1 MINMNIGKLK
11 CIIFTFC
18 LFSSALKLVA
28 QSNVESATIVETTKQ
43 PIGPLEASTK
53 TGIDTLSIENPRSSL
68 LRTKTKWEFSTNVT
82 LAISRFTGNVSR
94 NLNDDPYLIMV
105 RKIDSDQGAAWRI
118 GVNGFR
124 TNSQSNFPD
133 RNSSENWASLVLGRE
148 WRTELQQG
156 AYIYGGF
163 DMRGIFRQSHSEATQ
178 FNDLGNAIISIT
190 DAKEYGGSVG
200 GICGFGW
207 RFQDRIAIYTEALLN
222 AQYTRTDRTFSVN
235 GAVTTLEN
243 KNNFKI
249 VPMVPIALFLTIK
262 F

>member
-1 MINMNIGKLK
+1 MRNMSIGNFRQMI
-11 CIIFTFC
+11 FVFC
-18 LFSSALKLVA
+18 LFINALELVA
-28 QSNVESATIVETTKQ
+28 QSNPS
-43 PIGPLEASTK
+43 
-53 TGIDTLSIENPRSSL
+53 IDAVGDGSQKIISDTAHHQTASL
-68 LRTKTKWEFSTNVT
+68 LKMKTKWEFSTNVT
-82 LAISRFTGNVSR
+82 LALSRFTGNVSR

-105 RKIDSDQGAAWRI
+105 RKIAVDQGAAWRL

-124 TNSQSNFPD
+124 TNSQSNFPY
-133 RNSSENWASLVLGRE
+133 RVSSENWASLVIGRE

-156 AYIYGGF
+156 AFIYGGI
-163 DMRGIFRQSHSEATQ
+163 DSRGIFRQSHSEATQ
-178 FNDLGNAIISIT
+178 FNDLGQRIFSIT

-235 GAVTTLEN
+235 GSITTLEN
-243 KNNFKI
+243 KNNLKI
-249 VPMVPIALFLTIK
+249 IPMVPIALFLTIK

>member
-1 MINMNIGKLK
+1 MGNFRQ
-11 CIIFTFC
+11 IIFVFC
-18 LFSSALKLVA
+18 LVINAIELDA
-28 QSNVESATIVETTKQ
+28 QSSSSNDATVD
-43 PIGPLEASTK
+43 ASQK
-53 TGIDTLSIENPRSSL
+53 INSDTVNAQTRLVSLSKM
-68 LRTKTKWEFSTNVT
+68 KTKWEFSTNVT
-82 LAISRFTGNVSR
+82 LALSRFTGNVSR

-105 RKIDSDQGAAWRI
+105 RKVDTDQGAAWRM
-118 GVNGFR
+118 GLNGFR
-124 TNSQSNFPD
+124 TSSQSNFPD
-133 RNSSENWASLVLGRE
+133 RVSSENWASLVLGRE

-156 AYIYGGF
+156 AFIYGGI
-163 DMRGIFRQSHSEATQ
+163 DSRGIFRQSHSEATQ
-178 FNDLGNAIISIT
+178 FNDLGNPITSIT

-235 GAVTTLEN
+235 GSITTLEN
-243 KNNFKI
+243 KNNLKI

>member
-1 MINMNIGKLK
+1 MSIGNFRQMI
-11 CIIFTFC
+11 FVFC
-18 LFSSALKLVA
+18 LFINALELVA
-28 QSNVESATIVETTKQ
+28 QSNPS
-43 PIGPLEASTK
+43 
-53 TGIDTLSIENPRSSL
+53 IDALGDGSQKIISDTAHHQTASL
-68 LRTKTKWEFSTNVT
+68 LKMKTKWEFSTNVT
-82 LAISRFTGNVSR
+82 LALSRFTGNVSR
-94 NLNDDPYLIMV
+94 NLNDDPYLIMA
-105 RKIDSDQGAAWRI
+105 RKIDVDQGAAWRL

-133 RNSSENWASLVLGRE
+133 RVSSENWASLVIGRE

-156 AYIYGGF
+156 AFIYGGI
-163 DMRGIFRQSHSEATQ
+163 DSRGIFRQSHSEATQ
-178 FNDLGNAIISIT
+178 FNDLGQRIFSIT

-235 GAVTTLEN
+235 GSITTLEN
-243 KNNFKI
+243 KNNLKI
-249 VPMVPIALFLTIK
+249 IPMVPIALFLTIK

>member
-1 MINMNIGKLK
+1 MNMGNFRQ
-11 CIIFTFC
+11 IIFVFC
-18 LFSSALKLVA
+18 LLINAIELDA
-28 QSNVESATIVETTKQ
+28 QSSSSNDATV
-43 PIGPLEASTK
+43 EASQK
-53 TGIDTLSIENPRSSL
+53 INSDTARDQTHLVSLSKM
-68 LRTKTKWEFSTNVT
+68 KTKWEFSTNVT
-82 LAISRFTGNVSR
+82 LALSRFTGNVSR

-105 RKIDSDQGAAWRI
+105 RKVDTDQGAAWRM
-118 GVNGFR
+118 GLNGFR
-124 TNSQSNFPD
+124 TSSQSNFPD
-133 RNSSENWASLVLGRE
+133 RVSSENWASLVLGRE

-156 AYIYGGF
+156 AFIYGGI
-163 DMRGIFRQSHSEATQ
+163 DSRGIFRQSHSEATQ
-178 FNDLGNAIISIT
+178 FNDLGNPITSIT

-235 GAVTTLEN
+235 GSITTLEN
-243 KNNFKI
+243 KNNLKI

>member
-1 MINMNIGKLK
+1 MRNMSIGNFRQMI
-11 CIIFTFC
+11 FVFC
-18 LFSSALKLVA
+18 LFINALELVA
-28 QSNVESATIVETTKQ
+28 QSNPS
-43 PIGPLEASTK
+43 
-53 TGIDTLSIENPRSSL
+53 IDAVGDGSQKIISDTAHHQTASL
-68 LRTKTKWEFSTNVT
+68 LKMKTKWEFSTNVT
-82 LAISRFTGNVSR
+82 LALSRFTGNVSR
-94 NLNDDPYLIMV
+94 NLNDDPYLIMA
-105 RKIDSDQGAAWRI
+105 RKIDVDQGAAWRL

-133 RNSSENWASLVLGRE
+133 RVSSENWASLVIGRE

-156 AYIYGGF
+156 AFIYGGI
-163 DMRGIFRQSHSEATQ
+163 DSRGIFRQSHSEATQ
-178 FNDLGNAIISIT
+178 FNDLGQRIFSIT

-235 GAVTTLEN
+235 GSITTLEN
-243 KNNFKI
+243 KNNLKI
-249 VPMVPIALFLTIK
+249 IPMVPIALFLTIK

>member
-1 MINMNIGKLK
+1 MRNMSIGNFRQ
-11 CIIFTFC
+11 IIFVFC
-18 LFSSALKLVA
+18 LFINALELVA
-28 QSNVESATIVETTKQ
+28 QSNPS
-43 PIGPLEASTK
+43 
-53 TGIDTLSIENPRSSL
+53 IDAVGDGSQKINSDTAHHQTASL
-68 LRTKTKWEFSTNVT
+68 LKMKTKWEFSTNVT
-82 LAISRFTGNVSR
+82 LALSRFTGNVSR

-105 RKIDSDQGAAWRI
+105 RKIDVDQGAAWRL

-133 RNSSENWASLVLGRE
+133 RVSSENWASLVIGRE

-156 AYIYGGF
+156 AFIYGGI
-163 DMRGIFRQSHSEATQ
+163 DSRGIFRQSHSEATQ
-178 FNDLGNAIISIT
+178 FNDLGQRIFSIT

-235 GAVTTLEN
+235 GSITTLEN
-243 KNNFKI
+243 KNNLKI
-249 VPMVPIALFLTIK
+249 IPMVPIALFLTIK

>member
-1 MINMNIGKLK
+1 MNMGNFRQ
-11 CIIFTFC
+11 IIFVFC
-18 LFSSALKLVA
+18 LLINAIELDA
-28 QSNVESATIVETTKQ
+28 QSSSSNDATVD
-43 PIGPLEASTK
+43 ASQK
-53 TGIDTLSIENPRSSL
+53 INSDTVNAQALPVSL
-68 LRTKTKWEFSTNVT
+68 PKMKTKWEFSTNVT
-82 LAISRFTGNVSR
+82 LALSRFTGNVSR

-105 RKIDSDQGAAWRI
+105 RKVDTDQGAAWRM
-118 GVNGFR
+118 GLNGFR
-124 TNSQSNFPD
+124 TSSQSNFPD
-133 RNSSENWASLVLGRE
+133 RVSSENWASLVLGRE

-156 AYIYGGF
+156 AFIYGGI
-163 DMRGIFRQSHSEATQ
+163 DSRGIFRQSHSEATQ
-178 FNDLGNAIISIT
+178 FNDLGNPITSIT

-235 GAVTTLEN
+235 GSITTLEN
-243 KNNFKI
+243 KNNLKI

>member
-1 MINMNIGKLK
+1 MNMGNFRQ
-11 CIIFTFC
+11 IIFVFC
-18 LFSSALKLVA
+18 LLINAMELDA
-28 QSNVESATIVETTKQ
+28 QSSSSNDATV
-43 PIGPLEASTK
+43 EASQK
-53 TGIDTLSIENPRSSL
+53 INSDTVNAQALPVSL
-68 LRTKTKWEFSTNVT
+68 PKMKTKWEFSTNVT
-82 LAISRFTGNVSR
+82 LALSRFTGNVSR

-105 RKIDSDQGAAWRI
+105 RKVDTDQGAAWRM
-118 GVNGFR
+118 GLNGFR
-124 TNSQSNFPD
+124 TSSQSNFPD
-133 RNSSENWASLVLGRE
+133 RVSSENWASLVLGRE

-156 AYIYGGF
+156 AFIYGGI
-163 DMRGIFRQSHSEATQ
+163 DSRGIFRQSHSEATQ
-178 FNDLGNAIISIT
+178 FNDLGNPITSIT

-235 GAVTTLEN
+235 GSITTLEN
-243 KNNFKI
+243 KNNLKI

>member
-1 MINMNIGKLK
+1 MGNFRQ
-11 CIIFTFC
+11 IIFVFC
-18 LFSSALKLVA
+18 LLINAIALDA
-28 QSNVESATIVETTKQ
+28 QSSSSNDATVD
-43 PIGPLEASTK
+43 ASQK
-53 TGIDTLSIENPRSSL
+53 INSDTVNAQTRPVSL
-68 LRTKTKWEFSTNVT
+68 PKMKTKWEFSTNVT
-82 LAISRFTGNVSR
+82 LALSRFTGNVSR

-105 RKIDSDQGAAWRI
+105 RKVDTDQGAAWRM
-118 GVNGFR
+118 GLNGFR
-124 TNSQSNFPD
+124 TSSQSNFPD
-133 RNSSENWASLVLGRE
+133 RVSSENWASLVLGRE

-156 AYIYGGF
+156 AFIYGGI
-163 DMRGIFRQSHSEATQ
+163 DSRGIFRQSHSEATQ
-178 FNDLGNAIISIT
+178 FNDLGNPITSIT

-235 GAVTTLEN
+235 GSITTLEN
-243 KNNFKI
+243 KDNLKI

>member
-1 MINMNIGKLK
+1 MGNFRQ
-11 CIIFTFC
+11 IIFVFC
-18 LFSSALKLVA
+18 LLINAIELDA
-28 QSNVESATIVETTKQ
+28 QSSSSNDATAD
-43 PIGPLEASTK
+43 ASQKINSNTARDQ
-53 TGIDTLSIENPRSSL
+53 THLVSLSKM
-68 LRTKTKWEFSTNVT
+68 KTKWEFSTNVT
-82 LAISRFTGNVSR
+82 LALSRFTGNVSR

-105 RKIDSDQGAAWRI
+105 RKVDTDQGASWRM

-124 TNSQSNFPD
+124 TSSQSNFPD
-133 RNSSENWASLVLGRE
+133 RVSSENWASLVLGRE

-156 AYIYGGF
+156 AFIYGGI
-163 DMRGIFRQSHSEATQ
+163 DSRGIFRQSHSEATQ
-178 FNDLGNAIISIT
+178 FNDLGNPITSIT

-235 GAVTTLEN
+235 GSITTLEN
-243 KNNFKI
+243 KDNLKI

>member
-1 MINMNIGKLK
+1 MELG
-11 CIIFTFC
+11 
-18 LFSSALKLVA
+18 A
-28 QSNVESATIVETTKQ
+28 QSISSNDATV
-43 PIGPLEASTK
+43 EASQK
-53 TGIDTLSIENPRSSL
+53 INSDTARDQTHLVSLSKM
-68 LRTKTKWEFSTNVT
+68 KTKWEFSTNVT
-82 LAISRFTGNVSR
+82 LALSRFTGNVSR

-105 RKIDSDQGAAWRI
+105 RKVDTDQGAAWRM
-118 GVNGFR
+118 GLNGFR
-124 TNSQSNFPD
+124 TSSQSNFPD
-133 RNSSENWASLVLGRE
+133 RVSSENWASLVLGRE

-156 AYIYGGF
+156 AFIYGGI
-163 DMRGIFRQSHSEATQ
+163 DSRGIFRQSHSEATQ
-178 FNDLGNAIISIT
+178 FNDLGNPITSIT

-235 GAVTTLEN
+235 GSITTLEN
-243 KNNFKI
+243 KNNLKI